1 MKEYIQFI
9 RHLLWA
15 CFFMAIMG
23 SVILYSIGYESYIW
37 GWLWGVIIM
46 IAYTLLLAVQSSK
59 LMSATAENV
68 TARTAINVIQRL
80 ILVASMAVIGIKIP
94 SVDVITMGVAI
105 VLMQLIMFCMYWLL
119 GNSVMSAKDNGDVNI
134 AKLSDNNKNNR

>member
-15 CFFMAIMG
+15 CFFMATMG

-68 TARTAINVIQRL
+68 TARTTINVIQRL

-105 VLMQLIMFCMYWLL
+105 ALMQLIMFGMYWLL

-134 AKLSDNNKNNR
+134 AKLSDNNKNN

>member
-15 CFFMAIMG
+15 CFFMATMG

-94 SVDVITMGVAI
+94 SVDVVTMGVAI
-105 VLMQLIMFCMYWLL
+105 ALMQLIMFCMYWLL

-134 AKLSDNNKNNR
+134 AKLSDNNKNN

>member
-15 CFFMAIMG
+15 CFFMATMG

-80 ILVASMAVIGIKIP
+80 ILVASMVVIGIKIP

-105 VLMQLIMFCMYWLL
+105 ALMQLIMFCMYWLL
-119 GNSVMSAKDNGDVNI
+119 GNSVMSAEDNGDVNI
-134 AKLSDNNKNNR
+134 AKLSDNNKNN

>member
-15 CFFMAIMG
+15 CFFMATMG

-68 TARTAINVIQRL
+68 TAQTAINVIQRL
-80 ILVASMAVIGIKIP
+80 ILVASMVVIGIKIP

-105 VLMQLIMFCMYWLL
+105 ALMQLIMFCMYWLL

-134 AKLSDNNKNNR
+134 AKLSDNNKNN

>member
-9 RHLLWA
+9 RQLLWA

-59 LMSATAENV
+59 LMSDTAENV

-105 VLMQLIMFCMYWLL
+105 ALMQLIMFCMYWLL
-119 GNSVMSAKDNGDVNI
+119 GSSVMSARDNDDVNN
-134 AKLSDNNKNNR
+134 AKLSDNKKNN

>member
-15 CFFMAIMG
+15 CFFMAAMG
-23 SVILYSIGYESYIW
+23 SVILYSIGCESYIW

-94 SVDVITMGVAI
+94 SVDVIIMGVAI
-105 VLMQLIMFCMYWLL
+105 ALVQLIMFCMYWLL

-134 AKLSDNNKNNR
+134 AKLSDNNKNN

>member
-105 VLMQLIMFCMYWLL
+105 ALMQLIMFCMYWLL

>member
-105 VLMQLIMFCMYWLL
+105 ALMQLIMFCMYWLL
-119 GNSVMSAKDNGDVNI
+119 GSSVMSARDNDDVNN
-134 AKLSDNNKNNR
+134 AKLSDNNKNN

>member
-1 MKEYIQFI
+1 MKEYMQFI

-15 CFFMAIMG
+15 CFFMATMG
-23 SVILYSIGYESYIW
+23 SVILYSIGYESHIW

-134 AKLSDNNKNNR
+134 AKLSDNNKNN

>member
-15 CFFMAIMG
+15 CFFMATMG
-23 SVILYSIGYESYIW
+23 SVILYSIGYESHIW
-37 GWLWGVIIM
+37 GWSWGVIIM

-105 VLMQLIMFCMYWLL
+105 ALMQLIMFCMYWLL
-119 GNSVMSAKDNGDVNI
+119 GNSVMSAEDNGDVNI
-134 AKLSDNNKNNR
+134 AKLSDNNKNN

>member
-9 RHLLWA
+9 CQLLWA

-46 IAYTLLLAVQSSK
+46 VAYTLLLAVQSSK

-105 VLMQLIMFCMYWLL
+105 ALMQLIMFCMYWLL

-134 AKLSDNNKNNR
+134 AKLSDNNKNN

>member
-1 MKEYIQFI
+1 
-9 RHLLWA
+9 
-15 CFFMAIMG
+15 
-23 SVILYSIGYESYIW
+23 
-37 GWLWGVIIM
+37 M

-68 TARTAINVIQRL
+68 SDRTAINVIQRL

-105 VLMQLIMFCMYWLL
+105 ALMQLIMLCMYWLL

-134 AKLSDNNKNNR
+134 AKLSDNKNN

>member
-9 RHLLWA
+9 LHLLWA
-15 CFFMAIMG
+15 CFFMATMG

-105 VLMQLIMFCMYWLL
+105 ALMQLIMFCMYWLL

-134 AKLSDNNKNNR
+134 AKLSDNNKNN

>member
-80 ILVASMAVIGIKIP
+80 ILVASMVVIGIKIP

-105 VLMQLIMFCMYWLL
+105 ALMQLIMFCMYWLL

-134 AKLSDNNKNNR
+134 AKLSDNNKNN

>member
-15 CFFMAIMG
+15 CFFMATMG

-80 ILVASMAVIGIKIP
+80 ILVASMVVIGIKIP

-105 VLMQLIMFCMYWLL
+105 ALMQLIMFCMYWLL

-134 AKLSDNNKNNR
+134 AKLSDNNKNN

>member
-15 CFFMAIMG
+15 CFFMATMG

-105 VLMQLIMFCMYWLL
+105 ALMQLIMFCMYWLL

-134 AKLSDNNKNNR
+134 AKLSDNNKNN

>member
-105 VLMQLIMFCMYWLL
+105 ALMQLIMFCMYWLL

-134 AKLSDNNKNNR
+134 ATLSDKNKNNR

>member
-105 VLMQLIMFCMYWLL
+105 ALMQLIMFCMYWLL

-134 AKLSDNNKNNR
+134 AKLSDNNKNN

>member
-15 CFFMAIMG
+15 CFFMATMG

-59 LMSATAENV
+59 LMSATVEDV

-80 ILVASMAVIGIKIP
+80 ILVASMVVIGIKIP

-105 VLMQLIMFCMYWLL
+105 ALMQLIMFGMYWLL

-134 AKLSDNNKNNR
+134 AKLSDNNKNN

>member
-15 CFFMAIMG
+15 CFFMATMG

-59 LMSATAENV
+59 LMSATVEDV

-80 ILVASMAVIGIKIP
+80 ILVASMVVIGIKIP

-105 VLMQLIMFCMYWLL
+105 ALMQLIMFCMYWLL

-134 AKLSDNNKNNR
+134 AKLSDNNKNN

>member
-15 CFFMAIMG
+15 CFFMATMG

-68 TARTAINVIQRL
+68 SDRTAINVIQRL

-105 VLMQLIMFCMYWLL
+105 ALMQLIMLCMYWLL

-134 AKLSDNNKNNR
+134 AKLSDNKNN

>member
-15 CFFMAIMG
+15 CFFMATMG

-59 LMSATAENV
+59 LMSATVEDV

-105 VLMQLIMFCMYWLL
+105 ALMQLIMFCMYWLL

-134 AKLSDNNKNNR
+134 AKLSDNNKNN

>member
-1 MKEYIQFI
+1 MKEYMQFI

-15 CFFMAIMG
+15 CFFMATIG
-23 SVILYSIGYESYIW
+23 SVILYSIGYESYIC

-46 IAYTLLLAVQSSK
+46 VAYTLLLAVQSSK
-59 LMSATAENV
+59 LISATAENV
-68 TARTAINVIQRL
+68 IARTAINVIQRL

-105 VLMQLIMFCMYWLL
+105 ALMQLIMFCMYWLL
-119 GNSVMSAKDNGDVNI
+119 GSSVMSARDNDDVNI
-134 AKLSDNNKNNR
+134 AKLSDNKKNN

>member
-9 RHLLWA
+9 RQLLWA
-15 CFFMAIMG
+15 CFFMATMG
-23 SVILYSIGYESYIW
+23 SVILYSVGYESYIL

-59 LMSATAENV
+59 LMSATAGNV
-68 TARTAINVIQRL
+68 TTRTAINVMQRL

-105 VLMQLIMFCMYWLL
+105 ALMQLIMFCMYWLL

-134 AKLSDNNKNNR
+134 AKLSDNNKNN

>member
-15 CFFMAIMG
+15 CFFMATMG

-68 TARTAINVIQRL
+68 SARTAINVIQRL

-105 VLMQLIMFCMYWLL
+105 ALMQLIMLCMYWLL

-134 AKLSDNNKNNR
+134 AKLSDNKNN

>member
-15 CFFMAIMG
+15 CFFMATMG

-68 TARTAINVIQRL
+68 SARTAINVIQRL

-94 SVDVITMGVAI
+94 SIDVITMGVAI
-105 VLMQLIMFCMYWLL
+105 ALMQLIMFCMYWLL

-134 AKLSDNNKNNR
+134 AKLSDNKNN